1 MKNSTSI
8 KWKFKILAVTAASA
22 LLLSS
27 CDYLVENAYNQ
38 TENNIGIVSEAIVE
52 NTSAENDNVTDNSEN
67 KTEEAAAPK
76 VTAAEELITD
86 AVVTDTPATNISET
100 KTENIT
106 AEAPPFKASDIPEY
120 SGSPYAEINNN
131 VPFFTDYPDRS
142 FAIYSPLDNLGRCG
156 VTYANISKD
165 LMPTEKRGEIG
176 SVRPSGWHTVKYND
190 LIKDLYLYN
199 RCHLIGYQLTGE
211 NANERN
217 LITGTRY
224 MNTEG
229 MEPFESRVANY
240 ISSRNAH
247 VLYRVTPIF
256 DGNDLL
262 ARGVLMEAYSTDN
275 EGAGICFCVFCYNVQ
290 PGIGINYADGDSW
303 VIEEAVTEAVTTEPE
318 PVTESQ
324 TEEPEI
330 IKLEPVEPQEPIER
344 EMPSEEKSQTY
355 ILNTNTKKFHYPSC
369 SSVSAMKDK
378 NKQEYTGSRDDIIAM
393 GYDPCKKCYP

>member
-1 MKNSTSI
+1 MKKYTAI
-8 KWKFKILAVTAASA
+8 KLKLLAASVISV
-22 LLLSS
+22 LLLSG
-27 CDYLVENAYNQ
+27 CDYLVENAYEQ
-38 TENNIGIVSEAIVE
+38 TDNNSGIVTEAIIE
-52 NTSAENDNVTDNSEN
+52 NASAEHANVSDSADKE
-67 KTEEAAAPK
+67 TEKAAAPII
-76 VTAAEELITD
+76 TAAEEIVTD
-86 AVVTDTPATNISET
+86 ADVTDAPVTDVSV
-100 KTENIT
+100 TENIKL
-106 AEAPPFKASDIPEY
+106 EAPPFKASDIPEY
-120 SGSPYAEINNN
+120 SGSPYTEINSN
-131 VPFFTDYPDRS
+131 VPFFMDHPAGS
-142 FAIYSPLDNLGRCG
+142 FEVYSPLDELGRCG
-156 VTYANISKD
+156 VAYANISTE

-176 SVRPSGWHTVKYND
+176 SVRPSGWHTVKYNG

-262 ARGVLMEAYSTDN
+262 ARGVLMEAYSAED

-303 VIEEAVTEAVTTEPE
+303 VIEEAVTEAVTEPE

-330 IKLEPVEPQEPIER
+330 IRLEPVEQQEPVER
-344 EMPSEEKSQTY
+344 ELPSEEKSQTY

-369 SSVSAMKDK
+369 SSVDSMKDK

-393 GYDPCKKCYP
+393 GYDPCKRCYP

>member
-1 MKNSTSI
+1 MKNKTSI
-8 KWKFKILAVTAASA
+8 KLKILVASVVLA
-22 LLLSS
+22 LLLSG
-27 CDYLVENAYNQ
+27 CDYLVENAYDQ
-38 TENNIGIVSEAIVE
+38 TENNLGIVSEAIME
-52 NTSAENDNVTDNSEN
+52 NASAEQDAVTDNSEN
-67 KTEEAAAPK
+67 KTEVAAAPE
-76 VTAAEELITD
+76 VTSAEEIITD
-86 AVVTDTPATNISET
+86 AVVTDTPATDIFET
-100 KTENIT
+100 KTENIK
-106 AEAPPFKASDIPEY
+106 AEAPPFNASDIPEY
-120 SGSPYAEINNN
+120 SGSPYVEINNN
-131 VPFFTDYPDRS
+131 VPFFTDHPDNS
-142 FAIYSPLDNLGRCG
+142 FAIYCPLDNLGRCG
-156 VTYANISKD
+156 VAYANISTD

-256 DGNDLL
+256 DENDLL
-262 ARGVLMEAYSTDN
+262 ARGVLMEAYSTDDD
-275 EGAGICFCVFCYNVQ
+275 GAGICFCVFCYNVQ

-303 VIEEAVTEAVTTEPE
+303 VIEEAVTEAVTEPE

-330 IKLEPVEPQEPIER
+330 IRLEPVEQQEPVER
-344 EMPSEEKSQTY
+344 ELPSEEKSQTY

-369 SSVSAMKDK
+369 SSVNSMKDK

-393 GYDPCKKCYP
+393 GYDPCKRCYP

>member
-1 MKNSTSI
+1 MKKYTAI
-8 KWKFKILAVTAASA
+8 KLKLLAASVISV
-22 LLLSS
+22 LLLSG
-27 CDYLVENAYNQ
+27 CDYLVENAYEQ
-38 TENNIGIVSEAIVE
+38 TDNNSGIVTEAIIE
-52 NTSAENDNVTDNSEN
+52 NASAEHANVSDSADKE
-67 KTEEAAAPK
+67 TEKAAAPII
-76 VTAAEELITD
+76 TAAEEIVTD
-86 AVVTDTPATNISET
+86 ADVTDAPVTDVSV
-100 KTENIT
+100 TENIKL
-106 AEAPPFKASDIPEY
+106 EAPPFKASDIPEY
-120 SGSPYAEINNN
+120 SGSPYTEINSN
-131 VPFFTDYPDRS
+131 VPFFTDHPAGS
-142 FAIYSPLDNLGRCG
+142 FEVYSPLDELGRCG
-156 VTYANISKD
+156 VAYANISTD

-240 ISSRNAH
+240 ISSRNKH
-247 VLYRVTPIF
+247 VLYRVTPVF
-256 DGNDLL
+256 DGNDLV
-262 ARGVLMEAYSTDN
+262 ARGVLMEAYSAEDD
-275 EGAGICFCVFCYNVQ
+275 GAGICFCVFCYNVQ

-303 VIEEAVTEAVTTEPE
+303 VIEEAVTEAVTETE

-330 IKLEPVEPQEPIER
+330 IRLEPVEQQEPVER
-344 EMPSEEKSQTY
+344 ELPSEEKSQTY

-369 SSVSAMKDK
+369 SSVDSMKDK

-393 GYDPCKKCYP
+393 GYDPCKRCYP

>member
-1 MKNSTSI
+1 MKKYTAI
-8 KWKFKILAVTAASA
+8 KLKLLAASA
-22 LLLSS
+22 ISVLLLSG
-27 CDYLVENAYNQ
+27 CDYLVENAYEQ
-38 TENNIGIVSEAIVE
+38 TDNNSGIVTEAIIE
-52 NTSAENDNVTDNSEN
+52 NASAEHANVSDSADKE
-67 KTEEAAAPK
+67 TEEAA
-76 VTAAEELITD
+76 VTEITAAEEIITD
-86 AVVTDTPATNISET
+86 AVVTDTPATDISET
-100 KTENIT
+100 KTENIK

-120 SGSPYAEINNN
+120 SGSPYVEINNN
-131 VPFFTDYPDRS
+131 IPFFTDYPTES
-142 FAIYSPLDNLGRCG
+142 FEFYSSLDELGRCG
-156 VTYANISKD
+156 VAYANISTE
-165 LMPTEKRGEIG
+165 LMPTEKRCEIG

-256 DGNDLL
+256 DKNDLL
-262 ARGVLMEAYSTDN
+262 ARGVLMEAYSTDDD
-275 EGAGICFCVFCYNVQ
+275 GAGICFCVFCYNVQ

-303 VIEEAVTEAVTTEPE
+303 VIEEAVTEAVTTVTE

-330 IKLEPVEPQEPIER
+330 IKLEPVEQQEPVER

-369 SSVSAMKDK
+369 SSVDSMKDK

-393 GYDPCKKCYP
+393 GYDPCKRCYP

>member
-1 MKNSTSI
+1 
-8 KWKFKILAVTAASA
+8 
-22 LLLSS
+22 
-27 CDYLVENAYNQ
+27 
-38 TENNIGIVSEAIVE
+38 
-52 NTSAENDNVTDNSEN
+52 
-67 KTEEAAAPK
+67 
-76 VTAAEELITD
+76 
-86 AVVTDTPATNISET
+86 
-100 KTENIT
+100 
-106 AEAPPFKASDIPEY
+106 
-120 SGSPYAEINNN
+120 
-131 VPFFTDYPDRS
+131 
-142 FAIYSPLDNLGRCG
+142 
-156 VTYANISKD
+156 
-165 LMPTEKRGEIG
+165 MPTEKRGEIG

-256 DGNDLL
+256 DENDLL
-262 ARGVLMEAYSTDN
+262 ARGVLMEAYSTDDD
-275 EGAGICFCVFCYNVQ
+275 GAGICFCVFCYNVQ

-303 VIEEAVTEAVTTEPE
+303 VIEEAVTEAVTEHE

-330 IKLEPVEPQEPIER
+330 IRLEPVEQQEPVER
-344 EMPSEEKSQTY
+344 ELPSEEKSQTY

-369 SSVSAMKDK
+369 SSVNSMKDK

-393 GYDPCKKCYP
+393 GYDPCKRCYP

>member
-1 MKNSTSI
+1 MRLLKNSTAI
-8 KWKFKILAVTAASA
+8 KLRVFATAIASA
-22 LLLSS
+22 LLLSG
-27 CDYLVENAYNQ
+27 CDYLVENAYDQ
-38 TENNIGIVSEAIVE
+38 TETNIGIVSEAI
-52 NTSAENDNVTDNSEN
+52 AENASVKQENVSDDNDQ
-67 KTEEAAAPK
+67 KTNEAAIPEVTVSDESIVDAAIIEETVAEPK
-76 VTAAEELITD
+76 AY
-86 AVVTDTPATNISET
+86 N
-100 KTENIT
+100 ENIKV
-106 AEAPPFKASDIPEY
+106 EAPPFKASDIPEY
-120 SGSPYAEINNN
+120 NGSPYAEINNN
-131 VPFFTDYPDRS
+131 VPFFTDHPDSS

-176 SVRPSGWHTVKYND
+176 SIRPSGWHTVKYND

-262 ARGVLMEAYSTDN
+262 ARGVLMEAYSTEDD
-275 EGAGICFCVFCYNVQ
+275 GTGICFCVFCYNVQ

-303 VIEEAVTEAVTTEPE
+303 VIEETVTEAVTTEPE
-318 PVTESQ
+318 PVTEP
-324 TEEPEI
+324 EAEPEI
-330 IKLEPVEPQEPIER
+330 IKLEPVEQQEPIER

-369 SSVSAMKDK
+369 SSVNSMKDK